1 MTKHWEGP
9 APIGIE
15 KELFDALDRLLI
27 QKPNVPHLQRKLKA
41 GRLRINPTNVAL
53 EAGRARTLIAHEQC
67 AYPRVRKAIAKNNN
81 PDARIPT
88 SFEELNDNLRQE
100 NSALKESVKMAMSRV
115 AAMMVRM
122 NAVETKASRKVA
134 EAERVLA
141 DDEPKAA
148 PEEIIGRKLS
158 TQKPNVVS
166 ITRGRKRKS
175 NFHA

>member
-1 MTKHWEGP
+1 M
-9 APIGIE
+9 
-15 KELFDALDRLLI
+15 
-27 QKPNVPHLQRKLKA
+27 
-41 GRLRINPTNVAL
+41 
-53 EAGRARTLIAHEQC
+53 
-67 AYPRVRKAIAKNNN
+67 
-81 PDARIPT
+81 
-88 SFEELNDNLRQE
+88 NDNLRQE